1 MWQNWLVIV
10 LIKSMASPQSVSA
23 YRLLSRVF
31 KCLVTLGW
39 RYDSLPPS
47 HHHPPYK
54 LCCRLTNSSTKHHPP
69 TFGTTSK
76 LATTRYENRL
86 QLQFKHRWHRLFFS
100 GVKPNLTH
108 THTHTRD
115 DLPHLEQPPPL
126 SPAHHPIGI
135 SVSVALWRFLPFSFW
150 PPFRHSDAL
159 YLFLI
164 FSGSLI
170 SVRCCFSRK

>member
-115 DLPHLEQPPPL
+115 DLPHLEQPPPPFSCPPSHWYLCFCRPLAL
-126 SPAHHPIGI
+126 SP
-135 SVSVALWRFLPFSFW
+135 FLFLAPLSSFW
-150 PPFRHSDAL
+150 RP
-159 YLFLI
+159 LFVSY
-164 FSGSLI
+164 FFG
-170 SVRCCFSRK
+170 

>member
-1 MWQNWLVIV
+1 
-10 LIKSMASPQSVSA
+10 MASPQSVSA

-47 HHHPPYK
+47 HHHPLQTVLPPHQF
-54 LCCRLTNSSTKHHPP
+54 LHQTPP
-69 TFGTTSK
+69 THLWHHLQAGDDEIRKPVAVTVQTS
-76 LATTRYENRL
+76 LASSL
-86 QLQFKHRWHRLFFS
+86 LF

-115 DLPHLEQPPPL
+115 DLPHLEQPPFSCPPSHWYLCFCRPLAL
-126 SPAHHPIGI
+126 SP
-135 SVSVALWRFLPFSFW
+135 FLFLA
-150 PPFRHSDAL
+150 PFRHSDAL

>member
-1 MWQNWLVIV
+1 
-10 LIKSMASPQSVSA
+10 MASPQSVSA

-47 HHHPPYK
+47 HHHPSYK

-115 DLPHLEQPPPL
+115 DLPHLEQPPPFLLPAIPLVSLFL
-126 SPAHHPIGI
+126 SPSGA
-135 SVSVALWRFLPFSFW
+135 FSLSLSG
-150 PPFRHSDAL
+150 PPFVIL
-159 YLFLI
+159 TPFICFLF
-164 FSGSLI
+164 FR
-170 SVRCCFSRK
+170 VA